1 MVSFLA
7 TSSRLVS
14 GFLPLCPSQKSTG
27 PNNPLLE
34 KCSDAK
40 VLGTT
45 ATPIRYLDGERDMSD
60 ELFDEEAVNLSLA
73 EAIQR
78 NILAADKIKR
88 LDELGFV
95 WGADQQFWE
104 DRYQELTTY
113 RQEHGDC
120 SVPYN
125 WGNKQLAAW
134 VRNQRTL
141 KKGGKLYADKIK
153 RLDELG
159 FVWDAASPT

>member
-1 MVSFLA
+1 MVYEQEQGNC
-7 TSSRLVS
+7 LVPHNWENQQ
-14 GFLPLCPSQKSTG
+14 LTKWVSQQRT
-27 PNNPLLE
+27 LE
-34 KCSDAK
+34 KK
-40 VLGTT
+40 GK
-45 ATPIRYLDGERDMSD
+45 
-60 ELFDEEAVNLSLA
+60 
-73 EAIQR
+73 
-78 NILAADKIKR
+78 LAADKIKR
-88 LDELGFV
+88 LSELGFV